1 MNIRSNIK
9 KFWDAR
15 GNERFKYMHQS
26 SNLENETSESIKK
39 SKLELK
45 NIFFEENMLLEYDEF
60 MHNDDSEFNKW
71 SNTRLNLMVFK
82 LK

>member
-1 MNIRSNIK
+1 MNIQFNIK

-15 GNERFKYMHQS
+15 GNERFNYMHQS

-45 NIFFEENMLLEYDEF
+45 NMFFEENMFLEYDEF
-60 MHNDDSEFNKW
+60 MHEDDSEFNKW